1 MNLLNRQKIGQHA
14 EREACRFLQAQGLRL
29 LEQNY
34 RCYQGEIDLIMQDK
48 NEIVFVEVR
57 SRSRIDFGKAGETIN
72 KSKQKKLIKAGMRF
86 LQQKEWLFKVNS
98 RFDVIAIHFLADKLQ
113 LEWIKSAFLAED

>member
-1 MNLLNRQKIGQHA
+1 MTTLTRQKKGQEA
-14 EREACRFLQAQGLRL
+14 EQAACRFLQAQGLRL

-34 RCYQGEIDLIMQDK
+34 RCYRGEIDLIMQDK

-57 SRSRIDFGKAGETIN
+57 SRNRIDFGKPGETIN
-72 KSKQKKLIKAGMRF
+72 KGKQKKLIKTALHF
-86 LQQKEWLFKVNS
+86 LQQKAWLFKVNS
-98 RFDVIAIHFLADKLQ
+98 RFDVIAIHFLAGKPQ